1 MARNKFDVDEELDEE
16 FNAATIR
23 RLLTYILPHRKKV
36 LFAVAMMLLSS
47 AASLTG
53 PYFVK
58 IALDSAI
65 PQKNIWRLAELSFMY
80 LGFLVLSGVCLR
92 QRIKIM
98 TQMGESVIYEIRKDV
113 FETLQKLPFTYYDSR
128 PHGKI
133 LIRVTNYVNSLGDLL
148 ANGIINLIT
157 DLFSLAV
164 IIVFMLVIDAH
175 LSLIALAWMPVLLGV
190 VFLLK
195 NKQRRAWQ
203 AVSRKQSNMNAYL
216 HESISGV
223 KVTQSFAREAENAN
237 IFRRMNVEYRQTWM
251 PAVRIIFLIW
261 PSIETISVTSVLMI
275 YVTGVTWF
283 AETVSLGT
291 LIAFVG
297 YVWRFWQPITSL
309 GNFYNSLVVAAAYL
323 ERIFETIDEQ
333 PVVFDHPEAKPLP
346 RIAGHVEFRDVSFE
360 YEPGRPVLHRLNF
373 AAQPGQTIALVGSTG
388 AGKTTIISL
397 LSRFYNIEQGQVLI
411 DGQDV
416 QRMTLHSLRSQ
427 MGIMLQDSFL
437 FSGTIMD
444 NIRYGRLDAT
454 DEEVIAAAKAVHAHD
469 FIETLAEKYATQV
482 NERGV
487 RLSVGQ
493 RQLISFARTML
504 ADPRILILDEATSSI
519 DTETEIKVQHGIA
532 RLLQGRTSFIIAHR
546 LSTIRNADRIFYL
559 EHGKILETGTH
570 DELLA
575 RQGAY
580 HALYASQ
587 MM

>member
-23 RLLTYILPHRKKV
+23 RLLTYILPHHKKV

-157 DLFSLAV
+157 DVFSLAV
-164 IIVFMLVIDAH
+164 IVVFMLLIDVH

-223 KVTQSFAREAENAN
+223 KVTQSFAREAENAD
-237 IFRRMNVEYRQTWM
+237 IFRRLHVEYRQAWM

-261 PSIETISVTSVLMI
+261 PSIETISVASVLMI

-283 AETVSLGT
+283 AESVSLGT

-323 ERIFETIDEQ
+323 ERIFETIDEKS
-333 PVVFDHPEAKPLP
+333 VVFDHPEAKPLP

-373 AAQPGQTIALVGSTG
+373 AAQSGQTIALVGSTG

-411 DGQDV
+411 DGHDV
-416 QRMTLHSLRSQ
+416 QRVTLHSLRSQ

-469 FIETLAEKYATQV
+469 FIETLAGKYATQV

-519 DTETEIKVQHGIA
+519 DTETEIKVQNGIA

-580 HALYASQ
+580 YAMYASQ

>member
-23 RLLTYILPHRKKV
+23 RLLTYILPHHKKV

-53 PYFVK
+53 PYLVK

-65 PQKNIWRLAELSFMY
+65 PQKNVWRLAELSLIY

-164 IIVFMLVIDAH
+164 IVIFMLLIDVH

-216 HESISGV
+216 HESISGI

-237 IFRRMNVEYRQTWM
+237 IFRRLHLEYRQAWM

-261 PSIETISVTSVLMI
+261 PSIETISVASVLMI

-283 AETVSLGT
+283 AESVSLGT

-323 ERIFETIDEQ
+323 ERIFETIDEK
-333 PVVFDHPEAKPLP
+333 PVVFDHPEAKALP

-411 DGQDV
+411 DNHDV
-416 QRMTLHSLRSQ
+416 QRVTLHSLRSQ

-437 FSGTIMD
+437 FSGTIME

-454 DEEVIAAAKAVHAHD
+454 DEEVVAAAKAVHAHD
-469 FIETLAEKYATQV
+469 FIETLAGKYATQV

-575 RQGAY
+575 RKGAY
-580 HALYASQ
+580 YAMYAAQ

>member
-1 MARNKFDVDEELDEE
+1 MARNKFDIDEELDEE

-23 RLLTYILPHRKKV
+23 RLLTYILPHHKKV

-53 PYFVK
+53 PYLVK

-65 PQKNIWRLAELSFMY
+65 PQKNVWRLAELSLIY
-80 LGFLVLSGVCLR
+80 LGFLILSGVCLR

-98 TQMGESVIYEIRKDV
+98 TEMGESVIYEIRKDV

-164 IIVFMLVIDAH
+164 IVVFMLLIDVH

-237 IFRRMNVEYRQTWM
+237 IFRRLNLEYRQEWM

-261 PSIETISVTSVLMI
+261 PSIETISVASVLMI

-283 AETVSLGT
+283 AGSVSLGT

-346 RIAGHVEFRDVSFE
+346 RIAGHVEFRDVSFG
-360 YEPGRPVLHRLNF
+360 YEPGHPVLHRLNF
-373 AAQPGQTIALVGSTG
+373 AAQPGQTIAMVGSTG

-411 DGQDV
+411 DGHDV
-416 QRMTLHSLRSQ
+416 QRVTLHSLRSQ

-469 FIETLAEKYATQV
+469 FIETLAEQYATQV

-519 DTETEIKVQHGIA
+519 DTETEIKVQNGIA

-559 EHGKILETGTH
+559 EHGNILETGTH
-570 DELLA
+570 DELLN
-575 RQGAY
+575 RKGAY
-580 HALYASQ
+580 YTMYAAQ